1 MKVKRAASIPLILH
15 DPYFSIWS
23 GTDKLYDSDTVHW
36 CGKRQKIRGYITI
49 DGESFCF
56 MGDKEFHQVIPQT
69 GIELTAT
76 GTKYTFENE
85 KVILTAAFTSP
96 LLLEEP
102 VLVSRPC
109 TYVDFEVVRKAG
121 EADVTI
127 DVQISADLVRFTP
140 GAVVGGSYQTDAF
153 SYAVMGKAEQ
163 KPLGHSGDNI
173 TIDWGYVYLAVQ
185 DAFSQVCFDKA
196 NEQITASVKLGTQM
210 GCGTLVAAYDD
221 LLSINYFGDWKKAYW
236 TENYATILDAV
247 GASFADKDC
256 VQEKCRKLD
265 AKIEEQAAAIGGED
279 YALLCC
285 LSYRHSIAAH
295 KLIADND
302 GNLVFL
308 SKENDSN
315 GCLGTVDVTYPSVP
329 LYMLYNT
336 EYVKGM
342 LRPVFTF
349 AACDVWEFD
358 FAPHDVGRFP
368 YATGQVYGLAGEKSG
383 SAFDGSNGTVFPFFY
398 QYPAGSRI
406 YDFKYQMPVE
416 ECGNMLILT
425 AAVCKLDGSPDFA
438 APHMEVLKKWCEY
451 LLTYG
456 ADPGE
461 QLCTDDFAGHLS
473 HNVNLSAKAIMGIEA
488 FALLARQMGQ
498 EEVYGEYH
506 EKAVKM
512 AGDWEKRADAG
523 DHTALSFG
531 DRDSWSLKYNL
542 VWDKFF
548 GSSLFRED
556 VYRKEIDYYI
566 KKSNVYGVPLDSRKE
581 YTKSDWILWC
591 ASMTDDREKVD
602 ALIAP
607 IAAYVNE
614 TPSRVPFSDW
624 YETVT
629 GEYCHFIA
637 RSVQGG
643 IFMPMLI
650 HKNGI

>member
-69 GIELTAT
+69 CVEITAT

-140 GAVVGGSYQTDAF
+140 GAVVGGSYRTDDF

-196 NEQITASVKLGTQM
+196 NEQLMASVKLGTQM

-236 TENYATILDAV
+236 TETYATILDAV
-247 GASFADKDC
+247 GASFADKNS
-256 VQEKCRKLD
+256 VQDKCRKLD

-295 KLIADND
+295 KLIADKD

-425 AAVCKLDGSPDFA
+425 AVVCKLDGSPDFA